1 MTLPTLT
8 IKDIKHLDIE
18 DDTIVPRSCGDDG
31 EGAVLFAGGAD
42 GDFDFLAE
50 SGEKF
55 H

>member
-1 MTLPTLT
+1 MALFLFSES
-8 IKDIKHLDIE
+8 DFARLF
-18 DDTIVPRSCGDDG
+18 RQR
-31 EGAVLFAGGAD
+31 GAVLFAGGAD